1 MGEPVTFAKLTPAHA
16 GEVLTLQRAA
26 FAPEAQA
33 HRDRQTT
40 QAGAYLLVH
49 LPGPGTPWHGDA
61 PSRPGRSRNIAA
73 SSPPSQRAALC
84 LCPAPRFPKGE

>member
-1 MGEPVTFAKLTPAHA
+1 MSEPVTFAKLTPAHA

-49 LPGPGTPWHGDA
+49 LSRARDA
-61 PSRPGRSRNIAA
+61 LARRCPVPAWALKKHRGILATVSTGRTV
-73 SSPPSQRAALC
+73 ALP
-84 LCPAPRFPKGE
+84 CPAFPER